1 MTDFSAGEA
10 GTAGLRLI
18 VKQPLAVLAW
28 SLIYLVLYGVPMG
41 FYFWFFFNSIG
52 PLTQQMAQAAAAGA
66 PGFAPNNPEFMR
78 SMAVIEM
85 MYPLMLICMVASRGL
100 VQSAICRAVLEPENR
115 AWFYIRFGK
124 RELWV
129 ALTGFVFVML
139 IGVAEFA
146 GFAVIAIPAVI
157 IGAIGHA
164 VIGVGGWVIAAIL
177 GVAALIAFLAWLA
190 LRFSLCIPMSFADSE
205 FRLGESWTLTKGRVG
220 RLLLTGLIAALVAWL
235 FETVVMCFAMA
246 VVLAVVFGGHW
257 TASNFPADG
266 ANPAAVFSAMA
277 PIMVGAMVFMSL
289 LIGPISAI
297 ILAPFA
303 AVLKA
308 IRPIPVP

>member
-139 IGVAEFA
+139 S
-146 GFAVIAIPAVI
+146 
-157 IGAIGHA
+157 
-164 VIGVGGWVIAAIL
+164 WVIAAIL